1 MRLQIRI
8 IVYYLI
14 GEIMN
19 GIKSKLLN
27 SKTQFI
33 RILWCDNANII
44 RAKALHVNTLKNMD
58 SDNELSV
65 GISRAQQGV
74 PVMYDGVVD
83 GSGLD
88 PVGEI
93 KLKGDL
99 STLTNLPYAPGHSR
113 VMGDMIDN
121 GEVWANCPR
130 GFLKRMIFDAQ
141 EEGLDI
147 KSAFENEF
155 YLLNPADENHK
166 NYEPS
171 DFTPFASTYSMD
183 QRLEV
188 IDEIVKSL
196 IAQNVQV
203 EQYYP
208 ESGPGQHEITVK
220 YDHALQSADNQIVFR
235 ETVKAISP
243 RYGLRASFLPNIFPN
258 APGSGCHIHFSLW
271 KDQNNILHDFED
283 KYGLSIVSRQFIAGI
298 LHHLPALM
306 AITTPIPMSYLR
318 IRPQMWSGAFRVWGF
333 NNREAAIRVI
343 REDNGNILHFELK
356 TVDASSNPYLA
367 LGAVIAAGMDGIRE
381 SMELPEPIQKDPA
394 MLSSKEMKEMGV
406 EPLPDNIGQT
416 LSNLEKDD
424 VLLNAM
430 GNELSK
436 SYLAVKNAEYEALL
450 KLAPEKELEI
460 LLEKY

>member
-1 MRLQIRI
+1 
-8 IVYYLI
+8 
-14 GEIMN
+14 MN
-19 GIKSKLLN
+19 EIKSKLLN

-33 RILWCDNANII
+33 RVLWCDNANII
-44 RAKALHVNTLKNMD
+44 RAKALHINTLKNMNSD
-58 SDNELSV
+58 SELSV

-74 PVMYDGVVD
+74 PVIYDGVVD
-83 GSGLD
+83 GSDLD

-93 KLKGDL
+93 TLKGDL
-99 STLTNLPYAPGHSR
+99 STLTNIPYSPGHSR
-113 VMGDMIDN
+113 IIGDMVKN
-121 GEVWANCPR
+121 GKVWDNCPR
-130 GFLKRMIFDAQ
+130 GFLKRMISDAQ
-141 EEGLDI
+141 EEGLEI

-155 YLLNPADENHK
+155 YLLKTGENYK
-166 NYEPS
+166 DYEPS

-183 QRLEV
+183 QRLDV
-188 IDEIVKSL
+188 IGEIVKSL
-196 IAQNVQV
+196 IAQNINV

-220 YDHALQSADNQIVFR
+220 YDNVLQSADNQIVFR

-243 RYGLRASFLPNIFPN
+243 KHGLLASFLPNIFSN
-258 APGSGCHIHFSLW
+258 AAGSGCHIHLSLW
-271 KDQNNILHDFED
+271 KDQNNILYDSED
-283 KYGLSIVSRQFIAGI
+283 KYGLSKVSRQFIAGI

-306 AITTPIPMSYLR
+306 AITTPIPRSYLR

-367 LGAVIAAGMDGIRE
+367 LGVVIAAGMDGIRKD
-381 SMELPEPIQKDPA
+381 MELTEPFQIDPSI
-394 MLSSKEMKEMGV
+394 LSSDERNELGI
-406 EPLPDNIGQT
+406 EPLPDNMGET
-416 LSNLEKDD
+416 LDNLGKND

-430 GNELSK
+430 GKELSK
-436 SYLAVKNAEYEALL
+436 SYLAVKNVEYESLL
-450 KLAPEKELEI
+450 KLSPEKELEL

>member
-1 MRLQIRI
+1 M
-8 IVYYLI
+8 
-14 GEIMN
+14 GETMN
-19 GIKSKLLN
+19 DIKSKLLN

-44 RAKALHVNTLKNMD
+44 RAKALHINTLKNMNSD
-58 SDNELSV
+58 SELSV

-74 PVMYDGVVD
+74 PVIYDGVVAD
-83 GSGLD
+83 SGLD

-93 KLKGDL
+93 ILKGDL
-99 STLTNLPYAPGHSR
+99 STLTHLPYAPGHSR
-113 VMGDMIDN
+113 VIGDMIEN
-121 GEVWANCPR
+121 GEVWDNCPR
-130 GFLKRMIFDAQ
+130 GFLKKMISDAQ
-141 EEGLDI
+141 EEGLEI

-155 YLLNPADENHK
+155 YLLKQADENQ
-166 NYEPS
+166 NDYEPS

-183 QRLEV
+183 QRVEL
-188 IDEIVKSL
+188 IGEIVESL
-196 IAQNVQV
+196 IAQNVHV

-235 ETVKAISP
+235 ETVKATSYKN
-243 RYGLRASFLPNIFPN
+243 RLRASFLPSIFPN
-258 APGSGCHIHFSLW
+258 TAGSGCHIHISLW
-271 KDQNNILHDFED
+271 KNQNNILHDSKD
-283 KYGLSIVSRQFIAGI
+283 KYGLSKISRQFIAGI

-306 AITTPIPMSYLR
+306 AITTPIPRSYLR
-318 IRPQMWSGAFRVWGF
+318 IRPQMWSGAFQVWGF

-381 SMELPEPIQKDPA
+381 NIELPEPVQKDPCI
-394 MLSSKEMKEMGV
+394 LTSNERNELGI
-406 EPLPDNIGQT
+406 EPLPDNLGQA
-416 LSNLEKDD
+416 LDNLEKDE

-430 GNELSK
+430 GEKLSK
-436 SYLAVKNAEYEALL
+436 SYLAVKNAEYEYLL